1 MRLTLLYV
9 ILWIYCEHI
18 VNNIVNIVNI
28 LTNSF
33 KLFLLKVIFI
43 KALAKNLVCLN
54 ERAQVW
60 EHYLGL

>member
-43 KALAKNLVCLN
+43 KALAKKLVCLN
-54 ERAQVW
+54 ERTQVW
-60 EHYLGL
+60 VHYLGL